1 MERVVVTGMGVI
13 SPVGNNLNEF
23 WQALKAGES
32 GIDYITQFNAEAFPT
47 RIAGEVKE
55 WRAEDFLPEEVIRGS
70 SRFAHLALMA
80 ADEAVRDAGLLL
92 ISEERYQ
99 CGVSIGSS
107 RGGLLALEEEFQVMQ
122 QAGPGAVTP
131 ELMTKYLPSS
141 AASAVA
147 AQTGARG
154 PANTIV
160 AACASGTLAI
170 GQAYRV
176 LQRGQAQ
183 VMIAGGAEAPLFPSF
198 FAGTCALK
206 AMSLRNEEPTKAS
219 RPFER
224 DRDGF
229 VMGEGA
235 GIVILETLSHANFRR
250 AKIYG
255 EIIGYGATADA
266 YHITAP
272 EPAGE
277 GIARAMELALREGKI
292 RPDQVDYLN
301 AHGTSTLLNDRCE
314 TSAIKKVFGSHAVG
328 KASGGRGLA
337 VSSTK
342 SMTGHLLGAAGAIE
356 FIVCLLAMQES
367 IIPPTINYE
376 HPEPGC
382 DLDYVPNVARSGQV
396 GLAMTNSLG
405 FGGHNASLL
414 VRKFECPAG

>member
-1 MERVVVTGMGVI
+1 
-13 SPVGNNLNEF
+13 
-23 WQALKAGES
+23 
-32 GIDYITQFNAEAFPT
+32 
-47 RIAGEVKE
+47 
-55 WRAEDFLPEEVIRGS
+55 
-70 SRFAHLALMA
+70 
-80 ADEAVRDAGLLL
+80 
-92 ISEERYQ
+92 
-99 CGVSIGSS
+99 
-107 RGGLLALEEEFQVMQ
+107 Q

-154 PANTIV
+154 PSNTIV

-376 HPEPGC
+376 HPEPGY
-382 DLDYVPNVARSGQV
+382 DLDYVPNVARPGQV